1 MIKIPSKV
9 SNTLYTKDTM
19 SSACVATQDICPNLL
34 RGFCPGC
41 ERSHNVWDSRMG
53 CSAFNLNFEKCLWV
67 HLGKWANLSLRVRKK
82 IEKHLGKI
90 KRIDFVPMKGRPDK
104 GGSYWCA
111 VIHFVS
117 ISQWAID
124 ELLSGRAIFVKSSN
138 KVVRLMLMRTEVKE
152 KKDLEE
158 RQLVAEAAI
167 QAQKA
172 LFAAKKAVSNTECF
186 AWIQSHVTEEEVLR
200 SVLDL

>member
-1 MIKIPSKV
+1 M
-9 SNTLYTKDTM
+9 
-19 SSACVATQDICPNLL
+19 
-34 RGFCPGC
+34 GFA
-41 ERSHNVWDSRMG
+41 
-53 CSAFNLNFEKCLWV
+53 AFNLNFAKCLWV
-67 HLGKWANLSLRVRKK
+67 HVGKWSNLSLRVQKK

-90 KRIDFVPMKGRPDK
+90 KRIDFVPMKGHPDK
-104 GGSYWCA
+104 GGAYWCA

-138 KVVRLMLMRTEVKE
+138 SEVRLMLMRAEVKE

-167 QAQKA
+167 QSQKA
-172 LFAAKKAVSNTECF
+172 LFVAKKAVRKIDHFTWFQC
-186 AWIQSHVTEEEVLR
+186 HVTDDDVWNGA
-200 SVLDL
+200 LDW

>member
-1 MIKIPSKV
+1 
-9 SNTLYTKDTM
+9 M
-19 SSACVATQDICPNLL
+19 SSVCMPAQDICPNLL
-34 RGFCPGC
+34 RGFCSGC

-53 CSAFNLNFEKCLWV
+53 CAAFNLNFGKCIWV
-67 HLGKWANLSLRVRKK
+67 HLGKWSNLSLRVQKK

-90 KRIDFVPMKGRPDK
+90 KRIDFVPMNGRPDK
-104 GGSYWCA
+104 GGAYWCA

-117 ISQWAID
+117 ISQWGID

-138 KVVRLMLMRTEVKE
+138 NAIRLMLMRTEVKE

-172 LFAAKKAVSNTECF
+172 LFAAKKAVRNTECF
-186 AWIQSHVTEEEVLR
+186 VWIPSHVTEEDVWNGA
-200 SVLDL
+200 LDW

>member
-1 MIKIPSKV
+1 
-9 SNTLYTKDTM
+9 M
-19 SSACVATQDICPNLL
+19 SSVCVPTQDICPNLL

-53 CSAFNLNFEKCLWV
+53 CAAFNLNFGKCLWV
-67 HLGKWANLSLRVRKK
+67 HLGKWTNLSLRVQKK

-104 GGSYWCA
+104 GGAYWCA

-138 KVVRLMLMRTEVKE
+138 NAVRLMLMRTEVKE

-172 LFAAKKAVSNTECF
+172 LFAAKKAVRNTECF
-186 AWIQSHVTEEEVLR
+186 VWVQFHVTEEDVWNGA
-200 SVLDL
+200 LDW